1 MSLGERVDALFSA
14 YAGAVPGAAVTIVR
28 DGKALLSKGYGLAN
42 ISEKTLVTSST
53 NFRFASVSKA
63 FTTICIL
70 KFVMPIRCA
79 LMTVY
84 PNL

>member
-53 NFRFASVSKA
+53 NFRLVSVSKA

-70 KFVMPIRCA
+70 KLVMPIRCA
-79 LMTVY
+79 SMTVY